1 MYVVI
6 FHVTR
11 KNVCVTHGHNKTKCP
26 DGLARLWDKR
36 QFVDNLSTF
45 CLLFV
50 LFLSWFCLV
59 FVQDLSQQRQKKL
72 SFVKIFQKKFWICL
86 IFVLKNLKNNKD
98 KTCTNFSRQK
108 SDKSKTFSGKSWQMT
123 IFLSLLWQILDKN
136 KTKPRQKQDKKLT
149 KSRQKVDKL
158 STNCRLSH
166 SLASPSGAHIFFS
179 YVARENS
186 NFDIIFMKHR
196 LRRGRWG
203 RQRS

>member
-1 MYVVI
+1 MRQTTI
-6 FHVTR
+6 
-11 KNVCVTHGHNKTKCP
+11 C
-26 DGLARLWDKR
+26 R
-36 QFVDNLSTF
+36 QFVYILSTF
-45 CLLFV
+45 CLIFV
-50 LFLSWFCLV
+50 LVLSCFCPR
-59 FVQDLSQQRQKKL
+59 FVTTKTKKL
-72 SFVKIFQKKFWICL
+72 SFVKIFRKKFWICL

-166 SLASPSGAHIFFS
+166 SLASPLGRKRRRKKINSGKS
-179 YVARENS
+179 RLLWTRE
-186 NFDIIFMKHR
+186 K
-196 LRRGRWG
+196 
-203 RQRS
+203 